1 MNGCGPPPGLP
12 RDPLPREVVPVAS
25 TRRARSVA
33 AVACGFLVILG
44 VPVAHAQTYKVQ
56 VYADV
61 GELDM
66 KIEPI
71 PHDDVLVVRLTN
83 HSPGRVRCDLLYDA
97 APQTPSRKTTY
108 IDAGK
113 TEESSL
119 RAQREWF
126 RVNVKAT
133 CRAVAPR

>member
-1 MNGCGPPPGLP
+1 VHG
-12 RDPLPREVVPVAS
+12 AS
-25 TRRARSVA
+25 A

-97 APQTPSRKTTY
+97 APRRRLARQPTSTPARPKK
-108 IDAGK
+108 AACG
-113 TEESSL
+113 
-119 RAQREWF
+119 RN
-126 RVNVKAT
+126 VNGFA
-133 CRAVAPR
+133 